1 MIARFRH
8 VPRGAAILTGMTAP
22 GPTPLHPAPGD
33 APSAA
38 PSVAP
43 NFITEIIE
51 RDLTSGRYP
60 QVVTRFPPE
69 PSGYAHLGHVFA
81 SFLDFQTAAQYGGR
95 YHLRMDDTN
104 PDLATQ
110 EYVDAIADD
119 LKWLGWDWGDHFYYA
134 SDYFEQYYAY
144 AEQLVRQGDAYVDS
158 VSADEMARLRGD
170 PRTPGTPS
178 PYRDRTPAENLDLLR
193 RMRAC
198 EFPDGSHVLRAKI
211 DLASPNMKL
220 RDPVLYRILRGE
232 HYRQGSAWC
241 IYPMYDFQHPLQDA
255 IEGVTHS
262 MCSLEFVD
270 NRAIYDWLMERLGF
284 EPRPHQYEFGRR
296 GLEYTITSKRK
307 LRRLIEGGFVNGW
320 DDPRMPTLRA
330 QRRLGVTPGAVRAFA
345 AQIGVSRT
353 NRTVDLA
360 VYENAVREDLNHRA
374 PRVMAVLDPVRVTV
388 RGLESG
394 TLSLPYWPFDVV
406 AGSPDGLVGVPGGG
420 RVRPEEAVRAV
431 PIGPELYIEREDFN
445 PAPPKGYKRLTPG
458 GTVRLRG
465 AGVIRADS
473 FEADADGRVT
483 HLHATLLGEDAR
495 AGGVIHWVDA
505 AQGVPAEFRLY
516 DRLFRVPNPEGEH
529 EDDLEPEPDAHFD
542 PDEAALEDDAAP
554 VDAGFLRYLN
564 PGSLRVTRGVVEPSV
579 LGDPRDTRY
588 QFERQGY
595 FWRDPVDSREDALVF
610 GRIIT
615 LKDTWGRAET
625 KAEGRDQRAEGRGA
639 KVEDARTKV
648 DAGKAPALSP
658 EQEADALRLSGLGA
672 ADADARTVARDPAL
686 LAFLAGAV
694 PDATFGQVAS
704 WAVNDLAPGL
714 RAGDVRVDAAALAPL
729 AARVAAGDL
738 SMRVARAALARAAQ
752 TGDAPLDVIEREGLD
767 AGVSGDAL
775 ARAVADALAAHPDR
789 VEAYRAG
796 KTALKGFFTG
806 VVMRATGGKAEPH
819 AVSDALDAA
828 LNTPA

>member
-1 MIARFRH
+1 
-8 VPRGAAILTGMTAP
+8 MTAP
-22 GPTPLHPAPGD
+22 GPTPLPPSTGD
-33 APSAA
+33 TP
-38 PSVAP
+38 VAP

-51 RDLTSGRYP
+51 RDLHAGKVA

-119 LKWLGWDWGDHFYYA
+119 LKWLGWDWGEHFYYA
-134 SDYFEQYYAY
+134 SDYFERYYAY
-144 AEQLVRQGDAYVDS
+144 AEQLVQQGDAYVDS
-158 VSADEMARLRGD
+158 VSADEMARLRGN

-178 PYRDRTPAENLDLLR
+178 EYRARTSEENLNLLR
-193 RMRAC
+193 RMKAG

-211 DLASPNMKL
+211 DLGSANMKL
-220 RDPVLYRILRGE
+220 RDPVLYRILRGT
-232 HYRQGSAWC
+232 HYRQGDAWC

-270 NRAIYDWLMERLGF
+270 NRAIYDWLMERLNF
-284 EPRPHQYEFGRR
+284 TPRPHQYEFGRR
-296 GLEYTITSKRK
+296 GLEYTITSRRK

-330 QRRLGVTPGAVRAFA
+330 QRRLGVTPDAVRAFA

-360 VYENAVREDLNHRA
+360 VYENAVREDLNHKA

-388 RGLESG
+388 MGLAAQ

-406 AGSPDGLVGVPGGG
+406 AGSPDGLVGVPGGE
-420 RVRPEEAVRAV
+420 RVPPEQAVRDV
-431 PIGPELYIEREDFN
+431 PIGPELFIEREDFN
-445 PAPPKGYKRLTPG
+445 AAPPKGYKRLTPG

-465 AGVIRADS
+465 AGIIRADS
-473 FEADADGRVT
+473 FDTDTAGNVT
-483 HLHATLLGEDAR
+483 HVHATLLGEGAK

-505 AQGVPAEFRLY
+505 ARGVPAEFRLY

-529 EDDLEPEPDAHFD
+529 EDALDSVVDAPTPDPHFD
-542 PDEAALEDDAAP
+542 PHEAALEDDAAP
-554 VDAGFLRYLN
+554 VEAGFLRYLN
-564 PGSLRVTRGVVEPSV
+564 PDSLKITRGVVEPSV
-579 LGDPRDTRY
+579 KANPADTRY

-610 GRIIT
+610 GRIVT
-615 LKDTWGRAET
+615 LKDTWGRAEARAESTGHRAEGHKGRPEGAAASET
-625 KAEGRDQRAEGRGA
+625 KPAEGRAA
-639 KVEDARTKV
+639 T
-648 DAGKAPALSP
+648 LSP
-658 EQEADALRLSGLGA
+658 EQEAEVARLTALGA
-672 ADADARTVARDPAL
+672 AEADARTVARDPAL
-686 LAFLAGAV
+686 LAFLAGAER
-694 PDATFGQVAS
+694 DDTFAQVVS

-714 RAGDVRVDAAALAPL
+714 RTGEVKVAAAALAPL
-729 AARVAAGDL
+729 AARLAAG
-738 SMRVARAALARAAQ
+738 SVTMRVARTALAQAAAS
-752 TGDAPLDVIEREGLD
+752 GDDPLAVIKREGLD
-767 AGVSGDAL
+767 AGLSGDAL
-775 ARAVADALAAHPDR
+775 GRAVADVLAANPDK

-796 KTALKGFFTG
+796 RTALKGFFTG
-806 VVMRATGGKAEPH
+806 QVMRATGGKAEPL
-819 AVSDALDAA
+819 AVAAALDGA
-828 LNTPA
+828 LDGHADTP